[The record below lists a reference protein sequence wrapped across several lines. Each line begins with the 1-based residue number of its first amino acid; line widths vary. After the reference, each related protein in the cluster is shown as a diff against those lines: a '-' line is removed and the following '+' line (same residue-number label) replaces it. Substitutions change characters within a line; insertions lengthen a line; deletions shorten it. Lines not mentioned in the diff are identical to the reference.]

1 MKNKIFLLV
10 IFLFWFASCDVLEVE
25 PQHSI
30 PSDDAITSENDAMR
44 ALNGCYDALQSDGYY
59 GMDYIAVGDLSADN
73 LNWSGTSAAYN
84 QMDNNSIIS
93 DNIYVEGIWSD
104 IYTALNRINSLLVNL
119 EALDENVIGETE
131 KNMIRGELYFLRALA
146 HFDLVRL
153 FGGIPIRTSPVTN
166 DEESLNVS
174 RSSVEDVYRA
184 VWDDIEESEKYISSE
199 IIAGRASMAALLA
212 LKSRVYLYYYNRTG
226 DETNLTNAVETAS
239 SVIND
244 FGLALEPDFQVLF
257 NGSQNSESI
266 FEIEFNEQDRS
277 LMAQYFFPTDL
288 SGRYEFSPTESI
300 IENYAEEDKRFGVS
314 IEYNGEEPY
323 VNRYSDLQTNTDN
336 IYVFRLAEMYLIR
349 AEANTLLEADPLLIL
364 PDINAIRV
372 RANLLPFTLTN
383 YDDLTREI
391 EQQRRLEYAFEGHR
405 WFDLVRTNR
414 AIEMLEGV
422 DHENQTLFPIPL
434 NEILANDAIS
444 NTDQNPGY

>member
-1 MKNKIFLLV
+1 MKNIRFLLV

-30 PSDDAITSENDAMR
+30 PAEDAITSESDAIR

-84 QMDNNSIIS
+84 QMDNNAIIS

-104 IYTALNRINSLLVNL
+104 IYTALNRINNLLSNL
-119 EALDENVIGETE
+119 EALDENAIEENE
-131 KNMIRGELYFLRALA
+131 KNEIRGELYFLRALA
-146 HFDLVRL
+146 HFDLVKL
-153 FGGIPIRTSPVTN
+153 FGGIPIRTSPITN
-166 DEESLNVS
+166 DEASLNAP
-174 RSSVEDVYRA
+174 RNSVDVVYEA
-184 VWDDIEESEKYISSE
+184 IWDDIEESEKVISSE
-199 IIAGRASMAALLA
+199 IIVGRASMAALLA
-212 LKSRVYLYYYNRTG
+212 LKARVHLYYYSITG
-226 DETNLTNAVETAS
+226 DESDLTNAVESAT
-239 SVIND
+239 SVIDD
-244 FGLALEPDFQVLF
+244 FGLGLEPDFQVLF

-300 IENYAEEDKRFGVS
+300 IENYDEEDERFGVS
-314 IEYNGEEPY
+314 FEYNGEEPY

-336 IYVFRLAEMYLIR
+336 VYVFRLAEMYLIR
-349 AEANTLLEADPLLIL
+349 AEANTFLEADPLIIL
-364 PDINAIRV
+364 ADINAIRE

-383 YDDLTREI
+383 YDDLTLEI
-391 EQQRRLEYAFEGHR
+391 EQQRRLEFAFEGHR
-405 WFDLVRTNR
+405 WFDLIRTNR
-414 AIEMLEGV
+414 AIELLEGV

-434 NEILANDAIS
+434 SEILANDAIG
-444 NTDQNPGY
+444 NNDQNPGY